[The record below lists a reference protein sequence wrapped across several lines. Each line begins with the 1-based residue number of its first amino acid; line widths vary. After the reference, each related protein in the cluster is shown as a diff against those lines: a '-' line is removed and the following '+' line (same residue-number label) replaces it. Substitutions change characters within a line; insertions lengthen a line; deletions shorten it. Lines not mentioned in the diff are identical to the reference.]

1 MKALKLNTITVIAFV
16 LATVSVNAEETASPT
31 PAPAPV
37 TAPDTSTEADNSWNG
52 LLQRKYS
59 LTDEQMQSLN
69 NSKLPDSQ
77 KAQVAQL
84 AKSSGK
90 SIDEVLKMRTEDKMG
105 WGKIA
110 KTLGVHPGELGKAVS
125 EMKKER
131 SAERKKDKDS
141 RKESMKHED
150 KAMKH
155 EGKGHGKPEHAGAG
169 HGKGKNK

>member
-1 MKALKLNTITVIAFV
+1 MKSLILKSLVVTALTF
-16 LATVSVNAEETASPT
+16 SVAAQADDAAAPV
-31 PAPAPV
+31 PAPAPA
-37 TAPDTSTEADNSWNG
+37 TAPETDTSWNG
-52 LLQRKYS
+52 MLQRKYS
-59 LTDEQMQSLN
+59 LTDAQMQTLN
-69 NSKLPDSQ
+69 DSKLPDSQ

-131 SAERKKDKDS
+131 NAARKDKDS
-141 RKESMKHED
+141 KRDSMKHD
-150 KAMKH
+150 
-155 EGKGHGKPEHAGAG
+155 GPGHGKPEHAGAG